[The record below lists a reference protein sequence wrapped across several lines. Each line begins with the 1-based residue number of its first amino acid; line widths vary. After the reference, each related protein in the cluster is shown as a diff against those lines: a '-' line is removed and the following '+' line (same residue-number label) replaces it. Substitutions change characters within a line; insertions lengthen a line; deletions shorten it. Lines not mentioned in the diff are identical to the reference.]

1 MRLTSQEQMIL
12 TYMEQFYKEPHN
24 SQKLFKL
31 LNGRTS
37 IRLID
42 YFTTN
47 YSKKYRSNIMLTTN
61 KKIQPKESKY
71 DDKQTDINDISILQN
86 KKNIVDH
93 LATQDIDDH
102 LATKDI
108 DNHQKSKKSQKSQR
122 SNISQTLN
130 DDESIDEIT
139 SNDLKIKN
147 NKNYQIFNIHSS
159 YKSQLK
165 AWNKKYF
172 DPFSRGDRIVFFLND
187 VCIITTI
194 GQLNFF
200 KWFIN
205 NKIYRYIKEHY
216 NDIEQNMNSNKQSTR
231 KTKNPSNN
239 KSYYKKNQIKNSYL
253 SSQNNIRKIDNITLN
268 APQSKG
274 SSFSNKNTFKKS
286 TKIEVRFD

>member
-1 MRLTSQEQMIL
+1 MSEESPNKKIIKLMRLTSQEQMIL
-12 TYMEQFYKEPHN
+12 TYMEQFYKEPRN

-37 IRLID
+37 IRLVD

-47 YSKKYRSNIMLTTN
+47 YSKKFRSNIMLTTN
-61 KKIQPKESKY
+61 KKIQNVESSQVLK
-71 DDKQTDINDISILQN
+71 DDRNIEDITSID
-86 KKNIVDH
+86 V
-93 LATQDIDDH
+93 
-102 LATKDI
+102 
-108 DNHQKSKKSQKSQR
+108 KSKNQ
-122 SNISQTLN
+122 
-130 DDESIDEIT
+130 
-139 SNDLKIKN
+139 
-147 NKNYQIFNIHSS
+147 NYQIFNIHSS

-205 NKIYRYIKEHY
+205 NKIYKYIKEHY
-216 NDIEQNMNSNKQSTR
+216 DDIEQNMNSNKQSTR
-231 KTKNPSNN
+231 TNKKPSSN

-253 SSQNNIRKIDNITLN
+253 SSQSSIRKIDNITLN
-268 APQSKG
+268 STKPN
-274 SSFSNKNTFKKS
+274 SNSLTSNNKFKKS
-286 TKIEVRFD
+286 AKIEVRFD